1 MILFELLELST
12 ILVSVQLSGTSN
24 YLYMYC
30 LVFVMS
36 YVFVYPPLNAI
47 DLIEVGMRV
56 RSLKWP
62 LETKSHKWLPKMA
75 PKGPKGSDK

>member
-1 MILFELLELST
+1 MYI
-12 ILVSVQLSGTSN
+12 
-24 YLYMYC
+24 YC
-30 LVFVMS
+30 LAFVMS
-36 YVFVYPPLNAI
+36 YVFVYPPLNAN

-75 PKGPKGSDK
+75 PKGPKGPKGSDKFGQK